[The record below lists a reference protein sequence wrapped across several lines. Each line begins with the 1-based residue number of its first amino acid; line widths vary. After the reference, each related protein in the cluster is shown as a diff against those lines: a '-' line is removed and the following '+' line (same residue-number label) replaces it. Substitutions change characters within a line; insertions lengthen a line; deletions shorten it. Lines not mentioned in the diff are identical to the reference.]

1 MKATDFLQAAIDV
14 QAQRGRD
21 YDKPEGERSMAAT
34 VKAFNAITGR
44 DLPEAEGWLMLQ
56 VLKDVR
62 QWQQP
67 GRYHHDSALDG
78 VAYSALK
85 AEALHAA
92 GRGRADIGDA
102 VPHQSTPDMS
112 DWRNWQVGDFVERTS
127 PEYPELYMVGD
138 TYQVFKVTEQGCA
151 VGDKLGSLSRCWFD
165 AEAEPASGQFRWHSR
180 PEKAE

>member
-21 YDKPEGERSMAAT
+21 YDNPEGERSMAAT
-34 VKAFNAITGR
+34 VRAFNAITGR
-44 DLPEAEGWLMLQ
+44 DLTEAEGWLILEC
-56 VLKDVR
+56 LKNVR

-92 GRGRADIGDA
+92 GEQLKPTAPRWENWRKGDVVMVHVAGFGRKPGGLARIRETPTSRRIAVATLGAPCAIG
-102 VPHQSTPDMS
+102 T
-112 DWRNWQVGDFVERTS
+112 
-127 PEYPELYMVGD
+127 
-138 TYQVFKVTEQGCA
+138 
-151 VGDKLGSLSRCWFD
+151 FD
-165 AEAEPASGQFRWHSR
+165 AADLSWHSR

>member
-1 MKATDFLQAAIDV
+1 MKATDFLKAAIDV
-14 QAQRGRD
+14 QAQRGHD

-44 DLPEAEGWLMLQ
+44 DLTEAEGWLILEC
-56 VLKDVR
+56 LKNVR

-92 GRGRADIGDA
+92 GEQ
-102 VPHQSTPDMS
+102 VKPHAPR
-112 DWRNWQVGDFVERTS
+112 WENWCVGDLVMVHRVSAFCEAGTVARIREVRLGGWTIVETLHAA
-127 PEYPELYMVGD
+127 P
-138 TYQVFKVTEQGCA
+138 
-151 VGDKLGSLSRCWFD
+151 SLCGFSAAD
-165 AEAEPASGQFRWHSR
+165 LSWHSR